1 MKLFIVQ
8 YSIWN
13 CSFSGTLNQQ
23 TLSIGSTEN
32 DAIEAVKKKVE
43 GDAMDFCAREVSA
56 VMGHNIIVE

>member
-23 TLSIGSTEN
+23 TLSIGSTEH

-43 GDAMDFCAREVSA
+43 GDAMGFCAREVST
-56 VMGHNIIVE
+56 VMGHKIIVE